1 MCIRDSRTEGIQN
14 ARMTF
19 NRETLKPEY
28 QLVIGEAGESCA
40 FYIAGKMGM
49 PEHMIKN
56 AAIAAYGKDELP
68 EDLRSLTSG
77 NKLRKEH
84 TGGVQKQK
92 NTLSTI
98 KTKFQPGDSAV
109 SYTHLDVYKR
119 QEKKLH
125 KIVPAML
132 DLFVTPLVSVF
143 VTGYLTLSIIGPI
156 FVTIEN
162 GLLDGV
168 QYRCV

>member
-1 MCIRDSRTEGIQN
+1 
-14 ARMTF
+14 
-19 NRETLKPEY
+19 
-28 QLVIGEAGESCA
+28 
-40 FYIAGKMGM
+40 M

-98 KTKFQPGDSAV
+98 KTKFQPGDSVMLLPDKKSELSV
-109 SYTHLDVYKR
+109 SRKMKGCFKSSAFG
-119 QEKKLH
+119 QK
-125 KIVPAML
+125 
-132 DLFVTPLVSVF
+132 DL
-143 VTGYLTLSIIGPI
+143 Y
-156 FVTIEN
+156 
-162 GLLDGV
+162 
-168 QYRCV
+168 